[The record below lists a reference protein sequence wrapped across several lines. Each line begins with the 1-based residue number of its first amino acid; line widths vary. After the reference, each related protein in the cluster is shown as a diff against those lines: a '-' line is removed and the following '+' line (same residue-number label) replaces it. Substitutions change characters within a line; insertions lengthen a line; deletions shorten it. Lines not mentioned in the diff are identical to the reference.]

1 MALAA
6 SPAAGQ
12 RVRVE
17 TSRAR
22 GDSVELAFTMELA
35 APQSAVW
42 RTITDYDG
50 MERFVPGVE
59 RSRRLSRTPN
69 GQLVEQSGVAK
80 SLPGER
86 RVEAVIEV
94 RERAPSLLVFHG
106 VRGTFPRLHGYWR
119 LRPAKAGRT
128 WVAYRCTVGFDS
140 PPLKLPDGLL
150 AWVVQREITP
160 RVRAIG
166 REAERRAGTRR

>member
-1 MALAA
+1 
-6 SPAAGQ
+6 
-12 RVRVE
+12 
-17 TSRAR
+17 
-22 GDSVELAFTMELA
+22 MELA

-42 RTITDYDG
+42 GTITDYDG

-59 RSRRLSRTPN
+59 RSRRLSRTRT

-86 RVEAVIEV
+86 RVEAVFEV
-94 RERAPSLLVFHG
+94 RERAPSLLVFRG
-106 VRGTFPRLHGYWR
+106 VSGTFPRLHGYWR
-119 LRPAKAGRT
+119 LRPAGAGRT

-140 PPLKLPDGLL
+140 APDLPDALL
-150 AWVVQREITP
+150 GWIVQREIMP